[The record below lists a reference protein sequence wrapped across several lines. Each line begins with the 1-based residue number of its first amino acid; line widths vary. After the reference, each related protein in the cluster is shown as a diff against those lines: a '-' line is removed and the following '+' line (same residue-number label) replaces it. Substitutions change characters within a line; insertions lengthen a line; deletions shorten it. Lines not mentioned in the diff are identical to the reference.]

1 VTARATVGGDVR
13 IRLFLALD
21 VPADVAGKLA
31 EWGRRHLAGGRVLE
45 SFHVTVAFLGSQP
58 GSVVAPVAELLC
70 REAAATAPFPLE
82 VVRYRETRSVGMLVF
97 ADPSG
102 RATNL
107 AERVQRG
114 LEQLGVY
121 ERERRPWLPHVTVL
135 RFRERPRLRPPLPE
149 VGAFAPSEA
158 AALLSRLHPSGA
170 RYEVLKSCPVGR
182 VDRAGS
188 RR

>member
-1 VTARATVGGDVR
+1 VTARATVGGDDR

-21 VPADVAGKLA
+21 VPADVAGELA

-45 SFHVTVAFLGSQP
+45 SFHVTLAFLGSQP

-170 RYEVLKSCPVGR
+170 RYEVLESCPVGR
-182 VDRAGS
+182 VDRARS
-188 RR
+188 R